1 MKFYRRCAASLLC
14 LCMAVLD
21 LTAQETDPSVI
32 IDRARATVGTES
44 ALDNLVTLR
53 LVGQLEPADQKMP
66 SATLLIVARKPCSQR
81 MEIRVDD
88 IVETTILKGKK
99 ACIIRSN
106 LNAEASKMRELN
118 GPELARIRYSTR
130 QFFKYFRPDHR
141 RGEKVS
147 LAGIEPRH
155 GERCYKLSYRY
166 PDGLETIRFFSLEDD
181 QLVSTIT
188 GNGVESI
195 GVGAQVVDG
204 IKFPKQ
210 IEYYEGERKL
220 HTIIFES
227 VYVNQ
232 PLASGIFDIPGQDKE
247 TGMIQ

>member
-1 MKFYRRCAASLLC
+1 MAASN
-14 LCMAVLD
+14 

-44 ALDNLVTLR
+44 ALENHVTLR
-53 LVGQLEPADQKMP
+53 LVGRLEPADPKMP

-106 LNAEASKMRELN
+106 LSADASKMRELK
-118 GPELARIRYSTR
+118 GLELERIRYSTR

-141 RGEKVS
+141 RGEKVT
-147 LAGIEPRH
+147 LAGIEPRR
-155 GERCYKLSYRY
+155 GKRCYKLSYRY
-166 PDGLETIRFFSLEDD
+166 PDGLETIRFFSLEND

-188 GNGVESI
+188 ENGVESV
-195 GVGAQVVDG
+195 GVGAQVIDG
-204 IKFPKQ
+204 IKFPEQ
-210 IEYYEGERKL
+210 IEYYEGDRML
-220 HTIIFES
+220 HTITFES

-232 PLASGIFDIPGQDKE
+232 PLASGIFDIPGQDKKA
-247 TGMIQ
+247 GVDP

>member
-1 MKFYRRCAASLLC
+1 MKFSPRFVLLAACICLASLNLS
-14 LCMAVLD
+14 
-21 LTAQETDPSVI
+21 AQETDPKVI

-53 LVGQLEPADQKMP
+53 LVGRLEPADRKMP
-66 SATLLIVARKPCSQR
+66 SATILIVARKPCCQR

-88 IVETTILKGKK
+88 IVETTILKGNK

-106 LNAEASKMRELN
+106 LNAEASQMRELT
-118 GPELARIRYSTR
+118 GPELDRIRYSTR
-130 QFFKYFRPDHR
+130 QFFKYYRPDHR

-155 GERCYKLSYRY
+155 GKRCYKLSYRF

-181 QLVSTIT
+181 QLVSTVS

-195 GVGAQVVDG
+195 GLGERIVDG
-204 IKFPKQ
+204 IKFPER
-210 IEYYEGERKL
+210 IEYHEDDRKL
-220 HTIIFES
+220 HSIIFEEIL
-227 VYVNQ
+227 VNQ
-232 PLASGIFDIPGQDKE
+232 PLAAGIFDIPGQDGKSN
-247 TGMIQ
+247 